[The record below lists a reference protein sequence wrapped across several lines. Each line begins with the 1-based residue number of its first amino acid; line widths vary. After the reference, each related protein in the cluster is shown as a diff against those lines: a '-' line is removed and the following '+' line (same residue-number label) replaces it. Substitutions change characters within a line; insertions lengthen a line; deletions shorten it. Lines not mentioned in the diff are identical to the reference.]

1 MPVRFLLAAMISCAS
16 VLRAEPGL
24 QQRIDDAVARG
35 ETSVVIPPGEHRLDA
50 PIRLRGL
57 SGFTLDGPGA
67 TLVFTTLRDG
77 GLLITDCAE
86 LTLRGF
92 TIDFDPLPFTQGTV
106 ASVDAEKRE
115 VIFELHDGYPDLA
128 PHFLTGR
135 AHVFS
140 PETSSWKRSAPDVY
154 ATAAEA
160 LSLRRGVLRFSAT
173 KTEEF
178 AAFAQGDF
186 MVLDHRHSRGVRME
200 RCRDV
205 RVEGVTFWS
214 APSIA
219 VLARFMGGENVFNYK
234 IQPGPVPKGG
244 TQPRLLSVS
253 ADGLNYAYA
262 RTGPVIEGCDFSF
275 MGDDGVNLHGI
286 AFFVAKSEGRTAWIL
301 RPYNEE
307 AFASIIEPGDE
318 VHALAA
324 QSFGITGKAKVASF
338 AVETNPPEDFS
349 ELAARTWRSVAVR
362 GGRLTVYR
370 LELTEPLALAAGD
383 FVEIPAIAAPGY
395 VIRDNRFTHHRARSL
410 RLMSPDGLVE
420 NNVMEDIKH
429 SAITLGAEFTFHREA
444 GWVTDVTIRGNTI
457 RRVGFDPAL
466 QRASAYTPGAISVF
480 HRGET
485 PSAPLPENR
494 HERLR
499 IEDNIIEETGCPA
512 IHINQAHDVRIT
524 GNRIR
529 RTNLAFKP
537 GAASFYQLTT
547 DQPIGVDFSTEVVV
561 APDQITP

>member
-1 MPVRFLLAAMISCAS
+1 MFVCAVSCLSAA
-16 VLRAEPGL
+16 PGL
-24 QQRIDDAVARG
+24 RQLVDEAIARG
-35 ETSVVIPPGEHRLDA
+35 ESRVTIPPGEHRLDG
-50 PIRLRGL
+50 PIRLSGL
-57 SGFTLDGPGA
+57 TDFTLDGPGA
-67 TLVFTTLRDG
+67 TLVFTNLRDG
-77 GLLITDCAE
+77 GLLITDCAG

-106 ASVDAEKRE
+106 EAIDPVARE
-115 VIFELHDGYPDLA
+115 VVFALHDGYPDLA

-140 PETSSWKRSAPDVY
+140 PETRSWKTSAADIY
-154 ATAAEA
+154 ATKAEA
-160 LSLRRGVLRFSAT
+160 LTPRRGVLRFSPG
-173 KTEEF
+173 KSEEF
-178 AAFAQGDF
+178 GSFAVGDHV
-186 MVLDHRHSRGVRME
+186 VLDHRHSRGVRLE

-219 VLARFMGGENVFNYK
+219 VLARFMGGKNVFSYK

-286 AFFVAKSEGRTAWIL
+286 AFFVAKSEGNTAWIL

-324 QSFGITGKAKVASF
+324 ESFGITGRAKVASF
-338 AVETNPPEDFS
+338 AVEANPPEDFS
-349 ELAARTWRSVAVR
+349 ELAARTWRSVAVK

-420 NNVMEDIKH
+420 NNMMEDIKH

-485 PSAPLPENR
+485 PSAPLPESR

-499 IEDNIIEETGCPA
+499 IEDNLIEETGCPA

-529 RTNLAFKP
+529 RTNLVSKP

>member
-1 MPVRFLLAAMISCAS
+1 
-16 VLRAEPGL
+16 
-24 QQRIDDAVARG
+24 DAVARG

-205 RVEGVTFWS
+205 RVEGVT
-214 APSIA
+214 
-219 VLARFMGGENVFNYK
+219 
-234 IQPGPVPKGG
+234 
-244 TQPRLLSVS
+244 
-253 ADGLNYAYA
+253 
-262 RTGPVIEGCDFSF
+262 
-275 MGDDGVNLHGI
+275 
-286 AFFVAKSEGRTAWIL
+286 
-301 RPYNEE
+301 
-307 AFASIIEPGDE
+307 
-318 VHALAA
+318 
-324 QSFGITGKAKVASF
+324 
-338 AVETNPPEDFS
+338 
-349 ELAARTWRSVAVR
+349 
-362 GGRLTVYR
+362 
-370 LELTEPLALAAGD
+370 
-383 FVEIPAIAAPGY
+383 
-395 VIRDNRFTHHRARSL
+395 
-410 RLMSPDGLVE
+410 
-420 NNVMEDIKH
+420 
-429 SAITLGAEFTFHREA
+429 
-444 GWVTDVTIRGNTI
+444 
-457 RRVGFDPAL
+457 
-466 QRASAYTPGAISVF
+466 
-480 HRGET
+480 
-485 PSAPLPENR
+485 
-494 HERLR
+494 
-499 IEDNIIEETGCPA
+499 
-512 IHINQAHDVRIT
+512 
-524 GNRIR
+524 
-529 RTNLAFKP
+529 
-537 GAASFYQLTT
+537 
-547 DQPIGVDFSTEVVV
+547 
-561 APDQITP
+561 